1 MAVVRVNKTN
11 NYTVMANYHLK
22 DMNLSLKAKGL
33 MSFMLSLPDTWDY
46 SIAGLAKINKD
57 GIDSVRSALKELEKH
72 GYLTI
77 NRIRDEYGKLRDTEY
92 NLTEKPIVENP
103 ILEKP
108 ILENTTQIN
117 TNELNTKELNTNKE
131 IGKKKKTSFIP
142 PSLKEVQSY
151 IQDNC
156 YNVDADSFINF
167 YESKGWYVGKNKMK
181 SWQAAVRTWN
191 SKNKSNDTVKKSQW
205 QVDDERRKQ
214 LALSIKQK
222 RLGGNLLI

>member
-103 ILEKP
+103 ILGNP

-117 TNELNTKELNTNKE
+117 TNELNTNLISTNNNN
-131 IGKKKKTSFIP
+131 GKIKKTRFIP
-142 PSLKEVQSY
+142 PSAQEVNDY
-151 IQDNC
+151 IQEKGYTIDAQSFVD
-156 YNVDADSFINF
+156 YNEAR
-167 YESKGWYVGKNKMK
+167 GWMIGKNKMK
-181 SWQAAVRTWN
+181 DWKAGVRTWVNNQKKFNN
-191 SKNKSNDTVKKSQW
+191 STPVNNRPKIDINDIMAEVN
-205 QVDDERRKQ
+205 R
-214 LALSIKQK
+214 
-222 RLGGNLLI
+222 